1 LNQIVDLMLGVVGHV
16 PRVSHVT
23 GIFTQLWGDN
33 VIGVT
38 PTQTLEWTRPPV
50 PNRST
55 PLEYTTVSL

>member
-1 LNQIVDLMLGVVGHV
+1 MLGVVGHV

-23 GIFTQLWGDN
+23 GIYTQLWGDN

-38 PTQTLEWTRPPV
+38 PTQTLEGTRPPV